1 MPNNKPPSGREKI
14 PSAHDI
20 AEELLKEV
28 VTNAKGRILVD
39 DDDTPVDNPSRHYPV
54 EYSAPPEQQWI
65 ERRVGR
71 GVLWA
76 MKAIVVSALIF
87 LGSAMGSVFWAWLI
101 RK

>member
-1 MPNNKPPSGREKI
+1 MTNNKPPSGRQRI

-28 VTNAKGRILVD
+28 ISGHLPTD
-39 DDDTPVDNPSRHYPV
+39 DDDTPVDPPSHHHRI
-54 EYSAPPEQQWI
+54 EQSDPPEQQWI

-71 GVLWA
+71 GVLWGI
-76 MKAIVVSALIF
+76 KAFVVSALVF
-87 LGSAMGSVFWAWLI
+87 LGSAVGSIIWSWLI